1 MEEGTK
7 GFLERGAGDEG
18 FLFASP
24 YTGQPPS
31 PGNWRRRGWNPAV
44 ADAKL
49 SDGPKV
55 TPHARHAFVSQA
67 ADLGL
72 SSDDVAG
79 IVGHT
84 SAKVTEGIYTHSF
97 NRDEREDRQR
107 KVMERIAG
115 TSS

>member
-1 MEEGTK
+1 MQIWQG
-7 GFLERGAGDEG
+7 LESITEQFPACTLAIGMFDGVHIGHQA
-18 FLFASP
+18 LIKA
-24 YTGQPPS
+24 
-31 PGNWRRRGWNPAV
+31 AV

-55 TPHARHAFVSQA
+55 TPHDARHAFVSQA

-72 SSDDVAG
+72 SSDEVAG

-97 NRDEREDRQR
+97 NRDEREARQR
-107 KVMERIAG
+107 EAMSRMAG
-115 TSS
+115 ASS